1 MNKSFYEK
9 TSPENAN
16 INSKRII
23 NFINR
28 LEKEEVDMHSILV
41 MRGNKLIC
49 EAYYNPFN
57 SNTLHRMFSVTK
69 SVVSMAIGAL
79 AEDGVIDL
87 DASITKMCIRDRY
100 MCMYFLFIFY
110 KKNIFFLSTLLIDKN
125 K

>member
-28 LEKEEVDMHSILV
+28 LEKEEVDMHSILI

-49 EAYYNPFN
+49 EA
-57 SNTLHRMFSVTK
+57 
-69 SVVSMAIGAL
+69 
-79 AEDGVIDL
+79 
-87 DASITKMCIRDRY
+87 
-100 MCMYFLFIFY
+100 
-110 KKNIFFLSTLLIDKN
+110 
-125 K
+125 